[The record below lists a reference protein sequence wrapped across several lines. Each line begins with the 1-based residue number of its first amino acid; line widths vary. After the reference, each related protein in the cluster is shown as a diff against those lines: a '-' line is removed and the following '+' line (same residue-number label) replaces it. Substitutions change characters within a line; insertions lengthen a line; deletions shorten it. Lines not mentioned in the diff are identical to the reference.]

1 MKHKIIIQIIF
12 IIIFFTIVF
21 LFYYKYFSSNNVS
34 KNNVSTILQNNKSD
48 SEGLQKENGLI
59 KDMTYQTTDINGN
72 KYYIYSEY
80 GEVDIINSEII
91 IMTNVSAK
99 IEISN
104 KDTIH
109 INSLSARYNTSSYE
123 TNFNK
128 EVKLKYLDHKIF
140 SDNMDLSFQKKFA
153 WLYENV
159 NYKSLDYE
167 LFADKIEIDLI
178 TKNSKIFEKNTK
190 KVKIIKK

>member
-1 MKHKIIIQIIF
+1 MKYKIIIQIIF

-34 KNNVSTILQNNKSD
+34 TNLQNNNPD
-48 SEGLQKENGLI
+48 SEGLQKENNLI
-59 KDMTYQTTDINGN
+59 RDMTYQTTDINGN
-72 KYYIYSEY
+72 KYYIFSEY
-80 GEVDIINSEII
+80 GEVDITNSEII

-99 IEISN
+99 IEILN

-109 INSLSARYNTSSYE
+109 INSLSARYNASNYE

-128 EVKLKYLDHKIF
+128 KVKLEYLDHKIF

>member
-12 IIIFFTIVF
+12 IIIFFVIIF
-21 LFYYKYFSSNNVS
+21 LFYYKYFSSNS
-34 KNNVSTILQNNKSD
+34 VSTTLQNNNLD
-48 SEGLQKENGLI
+48 STVLQTEKGLI
-59 KDMTYQTTDINGN
+59 KDMTYETTDIKGN
-72 KYYIYSEY
+72 KYYIFSEY
-80 GEVDIINSEII
+80 GEVDSVNSEII

-99 IEISN
+99 IKILN
-104 KDTIH
+104 KDTIY
-109 INSLSARYNTSSYE
+109 INSLSARYNTSNYE

-128 EVKLKYLDHKIF
+128 KVKLEYLDHKIF
-140 SDNMDLSFQKKFA
+140 SDNMDLSFQKNFA

>member
-34 KNNVSTILQNNKSD
+34 TNLQNNNPD
-48 SEGLQKENGLI
+48 SESLQKENSLI
-59 KDMTYQTTDINGN
+59 RDMTYQTTDINGN
-72 KYYIYSEY
+72 KYYIFSEY
-80 GEVDIINSEII
+80 GEVDITNSEII

-99 IEISN
+99 IEIFN

-109 INSLSARYNTSSYE
+109 INSLSARYNTSNYE

-140 SDNMDLSFQKKFA
+140 SNNMDLSFQKKFA

>member
-1 MKHKIIIQIIF
+1 M
-12 IIIFFTIVF
+12 F

-34 KNNVSTILQNNKSD
+34 TILLNDNFDTK
-48 SEGLQKENGLI
+48 GLQTNNNLI
-59 KDMTYQTTDINGN
+59 KDLTYQTTDINGN
-72 KYYIYSEY
+72 KYYIFSEY
-80 GEVDIINSEII
+80 GEVDITNSEII
-91 IMTNVSAK
+91 IMENVSAK
-99 IEISN
+99 IEIFN

-109 INSLSARYNTSSYE
+109 INSLSARYNTSNYE

-128 EVKLKYLDHKIF
+128 KVKLKYLDHKIF

-159 NYKSLDYE
+159 NYKGLDYE

>member
-1 MKHKIIIQIIF
+1 MKNKIIIQIIF
-12 IIIFFTIVF
+12 IIFFFIIVF

-34 KNNVSTILQNNKSD
+34 IILQNNNQD
-48 SEGLQKENGLI
+48 TEGLKTENSLI
-59 KDMTYQTTDINGN
+59 KDMTYQTTDISGN
-72 KYYIYSEY
+72 KYYIFSEY

-99 IEISN
+99 IEIFN

-109 INSLSARYNTSSYE
+109 INSLSARYNTSNYE

-128 EVKLKYLDHKIF
+128 KVKLEYLDHKIF
-140 SDNMDLSFQKKFA
+140 SDNMDLSFQKNFA

-178 TKNSKIFEKNTK
+178 TKNSKIFEKNAK

>member
-1 MKHKIIIQIIF
+1 MKYKIIIQIIF
-12 IIIFFTIVF
+12 IIIFFTIMF

-34 KNNVSTILQNNKSD
+34 TILLNDNFDTKSLQTNN
-48 SEGLQKENGLI
+48 NLI
-59 KDMTYQTTDINGN
+59 KDLTYQTTDINGN
-72 KYYIYSEY
+72 KYYIFSEY
-80 GEVDIINSEII
+80 GEVDITNSEII
-91 IMTNVSAK
+91 IMENVSAK
-99 IEISN
+99 IEIFN

-109 INSLSARYNTSSYE
+109 INSLSARYNTSNYE

-128 EVKLKYLDHKIF
+128 KVKLKYLDHKIF

-159 NYKSLDYE
+159 NYKGLDYE

>member
-1 MKHKIIIQIIF
+1 MCF
-12 IIIFFTIVF
+12 YFTINIF
-21 LFYYKYFSSNNVS
+21 HQITSQQITSQQLTNN
-34 KNNVSTILQNNKSD
+34 NPD
-48 SEGLQKENGLI
+48 SEGLQKENSLI

-99 IEISN
+99 IEIFN

-109 INSLSARYNTSSYE
+109 INSLSARYNTSNYE

>member
-1 MKHKIIIQIIF
+1 MKYKIIIQIIF
-12 IIIFFTIVF
+12 IIIFFTIMF

-34 KNNVSTILQNNKSD
+34 TILPNDNLD
-48 SEGLQKENGLI
+48 SKDLQTNSNLI
-59 KDMTYQTTDINGN
+59 KDLTYQTTDINGN
-72 KYYIYSEY
+72 KYYIFSEY
-80 GEVDIINSEII
+80 GEVDVANSEII
-91 IMTNVSAK
+91 IMKNVSAK
-99 IEISN
+99 IEIFN

-109 INSLSARYNTSSYE
+109 INSLTARYNTLNYE

-128 EVKLKYLDHKIF
+128 KVKLKYLDHKIF
-140 SDNMDLSFQKKFA
+140 SDNMDLSFQKKLA

-159 NYKSLDYE
+159 NYKGLDYE

>member
-21 LFYYKYFSSNNVS
+21 LFYYRYFSSNNVS
-34 KNNVSTILQNNKSD
+34 TNNVSTILQNNNPD
-48 SEGLQKENGLI
+48 SEGLQKENSLI

-72 KYYIYSEY
+72 KYYIFSEY

-99 IEISN
+99 IEIFN

-140 SDNMDLSFQKKFA
+140 SNNMDLSFQKKFA